1 VTAAAF
7 VIETRRLGIARR
19 ILSTP
24 TSAGT
29 LIAGQLLG
37 RLAVALVQAMI
48 IVLGSMI
55 FFGVNWGD
63 PLGTA
68 AAVSSFCL
76 VGTGVAVLVGS
87 LCSNEHQAQPIGFL
101 LGLGLAAL
109 GGSMAPLEISKTLP
123 RKRFPRLLYGG
134 RNLLARGLQGASC
147 IRIFP
152 EGRGLAVAHT
162 PKVQA
167 LGVDGSPGTLSAE
180 TDRNDDRVTRLD
192 ELLGLDPQLL
202 PELAERAEKAAHA
215 VVAVVIATPGDRIWP
230 LPFDVLVKGCHYGRN
245 ILARESVVSA
255 AQGLNVVAR
264 HEHLLNCLPTGRD
277 RPYSNPTPARKTS
290 EQLRAAPALRRPARL
305 LQQLVEHRLVGTS
318 RRDDAPAARDR
329 CPLTIPE
336 DRLLALWVSRP
347 GACPLLTASARPR
360 GHACVRPKL
369 SRTWRLSG
377 HRASPPTV
385 RLNPGVWGRFRL
397 GDADT
402 LALEARRPPG

>member
-109 GGSMAPLEISKTLP
+109 GGSMAPLEVFPSTARTIAHITPHAWANDAFSKLLKHGGDLITVLP
-123 RKRFPRLLYGG
+123 QIGV
-134 RNLLARGLQGASC
+134 LLAFA
-147 IRIFP
+147 
-152 EGRGLAVAHT
+152 LAAI
-162 PKVQA
+162 A
-167 LGVDGSPGTLSAE
+167 LAG
-180 TDRNDDRVTRLD
+180 
-192 ELLGLDPQLL
+192 
-202 PELAERAEKAAHA
+202 
-215 VVAVVIATPGDRIWP
+215 W
-230 LPFDVLVKGCHYGRN
+230 
-245 ILARESVVSA
+245 
-255 AQGLNVVAR
+255 
-264 HEHLLNCLPTGRD
+264 
-277 RPYSNPTPARKTS
+277 
-290 EQLRAAPALRRPARL
+290 QLRR
-305 LQQLVEHRLVGTS
+305 
-318 RRDDAPAARDR
+318 
-329 CPLTIPE
+329 
-336 DRLLALWVSRP
+336 
-347 GACPLLTASARPR
+347 
-360 GHACVRPKL
+360 
-369 SRTWRLSG
+369 
-377 HRASPPTV
+377 
-385 RLNPGVWGRFRL
+385 
-397 GDADT
+397 T
-402 LALEARRPPG
+402 LAA